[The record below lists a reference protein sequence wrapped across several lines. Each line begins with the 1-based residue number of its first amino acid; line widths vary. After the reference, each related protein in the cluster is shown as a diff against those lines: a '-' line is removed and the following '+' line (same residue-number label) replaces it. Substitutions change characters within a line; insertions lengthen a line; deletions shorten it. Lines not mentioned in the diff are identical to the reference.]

1 MSLFDESAINELAS
15 KWNVV
20 EKKDHSKTTMYFKK
34 YEQQFV
40 DEVMD
45 LVMADNAKR
54 KNAMMKRLAWL
65 CKSHADEIELPLFS
79 YKMTNFGDNK
89 TKSKNGLKMFNDTET
104 YRDAAIRLG
113 YHKLCRA
120 LPDAPMITETD
131 EEGKEFSHPER
142 PAPFHFVYE
151 FTDVRYKIAEK
162 FGDKFSIIKKWRRTN
177 NSNEGFD
184 NASYMAT
191 YQVTLFLKFHPNGI
205 EDDDWIAKRPS
216 ETPSTE

>member
-1 MSLFDESAINELAS
+1 MSLFDESAINELVS

-20 EKKDHSKTTMYFKK
+20 EKKDHSKSSAYFKK

-45 LVMADNAKR
+45 HLMEDNAKR

-65 CKSHADEIELPLFS
+65 CKNHAEEIELPLFS

-89 TKSKNGLKMFNDTET
+89 TKSKNGMKKFNDTET
-104 YRDAAIRLG
+104 YRDAAIRLK

-120 LPDAPMITETD
+120 LPDAPMVTDTD
-131 EEGKEFSHPER
+131 EDGNEITYQER

-162 FGDKFSIIKKWRRTN
+162 FGEKFTIIKKFCPTN
-177 NSNEGFD
+177 NSDEGFG
-184 NASYMAT
+184 NAHYIKT
-191 YQVTLFLKFHPNGI
+191 YKVTLFLKFHPNGI
-205 EDDDWIAKRPS
+205 EDDDDWIAKRPS
-216 ETPSTE
+216 A